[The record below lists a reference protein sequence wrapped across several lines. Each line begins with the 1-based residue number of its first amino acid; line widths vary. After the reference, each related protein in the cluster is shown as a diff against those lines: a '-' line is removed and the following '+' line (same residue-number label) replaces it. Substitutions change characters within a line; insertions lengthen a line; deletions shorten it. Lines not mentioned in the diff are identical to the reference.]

1 MKSKKLLLFLF
12 SMGVLSCVQAQ
23 ENKQLKQILTEIRQ
37 FNEKEFP
44 SDTTL
49 SPFPLGQYREEDILR
64 RGAFSKTEYDKL
76 EAISTAQLSA
86 SDKINIALLKY
97 SLWDDNISVKYKAYL
112 NPILSDEGF
121 HTYLFYRAPRV
132 LQNAREGR
140 QYINFLKAVPAYI
153 DEHIAL
159 MQKGLR
165 AGISQ
170 PLVAL
175 DGFAATYRTHIVDS
189 AGKSAFWRPFLKKPF
204 GITDTD
210 WQQLT
215 QEAQAVILN
224 DVVPSYK
231 KLDAFFEKTYYP
243 ATRKT
248 LGASSFPNG
257 RDYYAELVRF
267 HTTVDITPD
276 EVFALGEREVARIRK
291 TMDSVIQVVG
301 FKGSFKEFLQFLRTD
316 PRFYVNTPEQLLKE
330 ASFIAK
336 KVDGQLPALF
346 GRLPRLPYGVEAVPD
361 YLAPSYTSGRAS
373 TGSVKNH
380 RAGMY
385 WVNTYNLKSRTLY
398 TLEALTLHEAAP
410 GHLLQTAL
418 SQELTNLPRFRQ
430 SLYIN
435 AFGEG
440 WGLYSEY
447 LGHELGLYKDPY
459 SLFGRLTYEMWRAC
473 RLVIDVGIHWKGW
486 TREQAVSY
494 LADNTALSLHE
505 VNTEVNRYI
514 AWPGQALS
522 YKMGELK
529 IIELRRKAEA
539 ALGDKF
545 DVRRFHDAVL
555 SQGSITLTILEQVIT
570 QFINRELSQQ
580 KQPKK
585 TVRPSSGK

>member
-12 SMGVLSCVQAQ
+12 TIGVFNGVGAQ
-23 ENKQLKQILTEIRQ
+23 ENKQLKLILAEIRQ

-44 SDTTL
+44 TDTTL
-49 SPFPLGQYREEDILR
+49 SPFPLGRYREEDIVR
-64 RGAFSKTEYDKL
+64 RGSFSKMQYDKL
-76 EAISTAQLSA
+76 DAIPAAQLSPA
-86 SDKINIALLKY
+86 DKINVALLKY
-97 SLWDDNISVKYKAYL
+97 SLWDDIISVKYKAYL

-121 HTYLFYRAPRV
+121 HTSLFYRAPRV

-140 QYINFLKAVPAYI
+140 QYLNFLKTVPAYI
-153 DEHIAL
+153 DEHIVL
-159 MQKGLR
+159 MQKGLGT
-165 AGISQ
+165 GISQ
-170 PLVAL
+170 PLAAL
-175 DGFAATYRTHIVDS
+175 EGFAATYRTHIVDS
-189 AGKSAFWRPFLKKPF
+189 AEKSAFWRPFLKKPF
-204 GITDTD
+204 GVTGND

-215 QEAQAVILN
+215 KEAQKIILQAI
-224 DVVPSYK
+224 VPAYK
-231 KLDAFFEKTYYP
+231 KLDTFFERTYYP
-243 ATRKT
+243 STRKT

-257 RDYYAELVRF
+257 REYYAELVRF
-267 HTTVDITPD
+267 HTTMNITPD

-291 TMDSVIQVVG
+291 TMDSVIHAVG

-316 PRFYVNTPEQLLKE
+316 PRFFVGTPELLLKE

-336 KVDGQLPALF
+336 KVDGQLPSLF
-346 GRLPRLPYGVEAVPD
+346 GKLPRLPYGVEAVPD
-361 YLAPSYTSGRAS
+361 YLAPTYTSGRAS

-418 SQELTNLPRFRQ
+418 SQELTNLPPFRQ

-486 TREQAVSY
+486 TRVQAVSY

-505 VNTEVNRYI
+505 VNT
-514 AWPGQALS
+514 
-522 YKMGELK
+522 
-529 IIELRRKAEA
+529 
-539 ALGDKF
+539 
-545 DVRRFHDAVL
+545 
-555 SQGSITLTILEQVIT
+555 
-570 QFINRELSQQ
+570 
-580 KQPKK
+580 
-585 TVRPSSGK
+585 